1 MDDIILKL
9 SLRIYN
15 FNHRIFLVNCEW
27 GEWKVGGCTKTCGGG
42 TQKKTRVKTFPEKN
56 GGTCTGQSTETQSCN
71 TQRCPG
77 SIYDYVIHL
86 STDYV

>member
-42 TQKKTRVKTFPEKN
+42 T
-56 GGTCTGQSTETQSCN
+56 
-71 TQRCPG
+71 
-77 SIYDYVIHL
+77 
-86 STDYV
+86 